1 MIGKTLSHYKILE
14 QIGAG
19 GMGVVYRARD
29 ERLERD
35 VALKVLPADALPDE
49 DARKRFRK
57 EALALSSLNHP
68 NIATVFDFDHQEG
81 VDFLAM
87 EFIAGESLAEKLQ
100 RGPLSE
106 KEIASLG
113 GQIASALDEA
123 HEHGVVHRDLKPGNV
138 MVTPKGQAKVLDFGL
153 AKLLRSGGDAD
164 LTRSVTETKA
174 VAGTL
179 PYMAPEQL
187 SGEPLDARTD
197 IHALGAVLYEMA
209 TGQRPFRE
217 QSVPRLTDAILHQ
230 PPVSARVVNA
240 RVSPE
245 LDRIILK
252 CLEKDPENRYQSAKE
267 VAVDLRRL
275 ASPTGTTA
283 AAPAVSVGRKRPGV
297 VLTAGIALVAVAAV
311 LLAFNAGGL
320 RERLLGRAGPPQIK
334 AIAVLPLE
342 NLSRDPEQEYFTD
355 GMTEAL
361 ISNLAQI
368 GALRVISRTSV
379 MQYKGARKPLPQ
391 IAKELGVDAVVEG
404 SVQRAGDRVKITAQ
418 LIHAATD
425 THLWARE
432 YERDLRDVLSLQR
445 EVAGAIVNEIR
456 VQLDPADRARLTAVP
471 AAAKP
476 VNPAAYEAYL
486 LAGFHRDRAGPEG
499 RRKAIESFRKALE
512 LDPDYA
518 LAHAGLAE
526 VYASLGTAS
535 VLGVRPQEVMPKA
548 KEHALRALELDPN
561 LAEAHTALGLVQLS
575 YEWDF
580 AAAERQFQQAL
591 KLNPN
596 DVNTYHW
603 YSHLWTA
610 RVRFE
615 ESYAASRR
623 ALELDPLNVQ
633 MRAHLAW
640 HYVMAGQ
647 FEQAVRECDRTL
659 EIHPGSPEAWLFR
672 SWAYSGLGKHNEAI
686 TAARKAIEF
695 SGDNPRMV
703 LGLAF
708 AHGRAGRQSEAK
720 ALLSRFVAPS
730 KAQLVPPYDM
740 AQAYVALGNHERAM
754 EWLERAYQERNDY
767 IIYLRVDPFFEPL
780 RSDPRFQALLRR
792 INLPE

>member
-368 GALRVISRTSV
+368 GA
-379 MQYKGARKPLPQ
+379 
-391 IAKELGVDAVVEG
+391 
-404 SVQRAGDRVKITAQ
+404 
-418 LIHAATD
+418 
-425 THLWARE
+425 
-432 YERDLRDVLSLQR
+432 
-445 EVAGAIVNEIR
+445 
-456 VQLDPADRARLTAVP
+456 
-471 AAAKP
+471 
-476 VNPAAYEAYL
+476 
-486 LAGFHRDRAGPEG
+486 
-499 RRKAIESFRKALE
+499 
-512 LDPDYA
+512 
-518 LAHAGLAE
+518 
-526 VYASLGTAS
+526 
-535 VLGVRPQEVMPKA
+535 
-548 KEHALRALELDPN
+548 
-561 LAEAHTALGLVQLS
+561 
-575 YEWDF
+575 
-580 AAAERQFQQAL
+580 
-591 KLNPN
+591 
-596 DVNTYHW
+596 
-603 YSHLWTA
+603 
-610 RVRFE
+610 
-615 ESYAASRR
+615 
-623 ALELDPLNVQ
+623 
-633 MRAHLAW
+633 
-640 HYVMAGQ
+640 
-647 FEQAVRECDRTL
+647 
-659 EIHPGSPEAWLFR
+659 
-672 SWAYSGLGKHNEAI
+672 
-686 TAARKAIEF
+686 
-695 SGDNPRMV
+695 
-703 LGLAF
+703 
-708 AHGRAGRQSEAK
+708 
-720 ALLSRFVAPS
+720 
-730 KAQLVPPYDM
+730 
-740 AQAYVALGNHERAM
+740 
-754 EWLERAYQERNDY
+754 
-767 IIYLRVDPFFEPL
+767 
-780 RSDPRFQALLRR
+780 
-792 INLPE
+792 